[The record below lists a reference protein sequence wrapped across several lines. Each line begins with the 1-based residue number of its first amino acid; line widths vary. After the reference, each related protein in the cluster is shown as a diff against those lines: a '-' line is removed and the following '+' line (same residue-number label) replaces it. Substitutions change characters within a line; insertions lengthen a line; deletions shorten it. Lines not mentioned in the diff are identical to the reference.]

1 MSVDLN
7 YCAEC
12 PSPLPPEAAWN
23 RSYCSDRCR
32 ERAKKRRARKSERET
47 EIARL
52 QRILNESRMKS
63 RDLESHLA
71 NARKTIEAE
80 RTQLRRQEAKARK
93 RERQQQA
100 HAQRAITARVKN
112 LVATRDRLASVT
124 ADLVAATT
132 GQVDRSDLE
141 IAAQQIVDLEKR
153 VATATDRH
161 RALSG
166 QYAEL
171 RERFESLVTDYNKAV
186 RRVNEMSRD
195 RQKLLPVIDAWD
207 TLAGRLANS
216 VPTGQLSPGDR
227 EIVRSWATWK
237 AGRDRLLKAGQ

>member
-1 MSVDLN
+1 METPLRPCN
-7 YCAEC
+7 EC
-12 PSPLPPEAAWN
+12 GSPLPLEATKRRKFCSPTCRR
-23 RSYCSDRCR
+23 RSNDREHR
-32 ERAKKRRARKSERET
+32 RAKQKTEVQRLSDQLDEARADVSRK
-47 EIARL
+47 
-52 QRILNESRMKS
+52 ESQ
-63 RDLESHLA
+63 LA

-80 RTQLRRQEAKARK
+80 RTQLRRQETKARK
-93 RERQQQA
+93 RERQQQG

-124 ADLVAATT
+124 ADLAAATT

-166 QYAEL
+166 QYSEL
-171 RERFESLVTDYNKAV
+171 REKFESLVTDYNKAV

-216 VPTGQLSPGDR
+216 VPTGQLSPADR

>member
-1 MSVDLN
+1 MSDSRN
-7 YCAEC
+7 YCADC
-12 PSPLPPEAAWN
+12 PNELPPDSPAS
-23 RSYCSDRCR
+23 RRYCSTRCR
-32 ERAKKRRARKSERET
+32 KRAEMRRYRRSERET
-47 EIARL
+47 ELARL

-63 RDLESHLA
+63 RDLESRWA
-71 NARKTIEAE
+71 NARKAIEAE
-80 RTQLRRQEAKARK
+80 RTQLRRQEVKARK

-100 HAQRAITARVKN
+100 HAQRAITARVKK

-132 GQVDRSDLE
+132 GHADWSDLE

-166 QYAEL
+166 QYSEL
-171 RERFESLVTDYNKAV
+171 HEKFESLVTDYNKAV

-195 RQKLLPVIDAWD
+195 RQKLRPVIDAWD

-237 AGRDRLLKAGQ
+237 AGRDRILKAGQ

>member
-1 MSVDLN
+1 
-7 YCAEC
+7 
-12 PSPLPPEAAWN
+12 
-23 RSYCSDRCR
+23 
-32 ERAKKRRARKSERET
+32 
-47 EIARL
+47 
-52 QRILNESRMKS
+52 MKS

-124 ADLVAATT
+124 ADLAAATT
-132 GQVDRSDLE
+132 GHVDRSDLE

-153 VATATDRH
+153 MATATDRH

-166 QYAEL
+166 QYSEL
-171 RERFESLVTDYNKAV
+171 SERFESLVTDYNKAV

-195 RQKLLPVIDAWD
+195 RQKLRPVIDAWD

-216 VPTGQLSPGDR
+216 VPAGQLSPGDR
-227 EIVRSWATWK
+227 EIVRSWAKWK